1 MLVRDVRGGGRKTQ
15 VLGSPRMPKAK
26 GNHLLLKQ
34 GKGITPT
41 GLAPPRGDC
50 AGWVRAPQIWL
61 PHYASILSS
70 PYGTG
75 LTKALTEPC
84 QKLLGFSPCGVSLL
98 LNWGNSTCNLPRIKG
113 SRKEYSHE
121 IYFKP

>member
-1 MLVRDVRGGGRKTQ
+1 
-15 VLGSPRMPKAK
+15 MPNAK

-50 AGWVRAPQIWL
+50 AGWVRASQIWL

-70 PYGTG
+70 PYGTC
-75 LTKALTEPC
+75 LTEALTEPC
-84 QKLLGFSPCGVSLL
+84 QKLLGFSPCGVSPVAQ
-98 LNWGNSTCNLPRIKG
+98 CLP
-113 SRKEYSHE
+113 
-121 IYFKP
+121 